1 MRLISNLVQRWCH
14 QPLHRRLR
22 WALWLP
28 AGVAVAA
35 LAAAAPGPLALGAGT
50 AVVLLVAL
58 LGEPLVRSL
67 RAGQAAPVAPAGPSA
82 PQDAA
87 AAAPSPDEI
96 TPALAAGDI
105 HLQFRPLCAL
115 PSLRPCGLE
124 ARLQGLPPP
133 QTLGV
138 LPDAL
143 LGALLQAWLLPA
155 CQHFQRWLPALD
167 RRGDAALWLPLPP
180 PLLASPGLAE
190 ALDQALI
197 RSGLGRERLRLCVH
211 PVAAGRQAVLPEAAR
226 RLHQQGYTL
235 VADGFGAGA
244 ASLAH
249 LNQLPVRAV
258 RLDRSLVE
266 RAGHGPAQRLVV
278 ESTARLAASLGMQT
292 VADGL
297 DSAVQAQALGM
308 AGCRLGQ
315 GPLLGAWGPAEDWMP
330 PQVLPD
336 FADTA

>member
-1 MRLISNLVQRWCH
+1 MGLISNLVRRWCH

-28 AGVAVAA
+28 AGLAIAA
-35 LAAAAPGPLALGAGT
+35 LAVVAPWPIAAGAGT
-50 AVVLLVAL
+50 AVVLLVAV

-67 RAGQAAPVAPAGPSA
+67 RVGQAAPLAPAGPST
-82 PQDAA
+82 PPDAA
-87 AAAPSPDEI
+87 PPAPSPDQI
-96 TPALAAGDI
+96 TPALAAGEI

-133 QTLGV
+133 PALAV

-143 LGALLQAWLLPA
+143 LAVLLQAWLLPA

-180 PLLASPGLAE
+180 PLLATPGLAE
-190 ALDQALI
+190 ALDQAL
-197 RSGLGRERLRLCVH
+197 RDSDLGRERLRLCVH
-211 PVAAGRQAVLPEAAR
+211 PVEAGRQAVLPEAAR

-297 DSAVQAQALGM
+297 DSAVLAQALGT

-315 GPLLGAWGPAEDWMP
+315 GPVLGAWGTAEDWMP
-330 PQVLPD
+330 PQVMPD

>member
-1 MRLISNLVQRWCH
+1 VRTLCAL
-14 QPLHRRLR
+14 PLTPPL
-22 WALWLP
+22 AEP
-28 AGVAVAA
+28 
-35 LAAAAPGPLALGAGT
+35 LAAVEATPHGL
-50 AVVLLVAL
+50 
-58 LGEPLVRSL
+58 
-67 RAGQAAPVAPAGPSA
+67 
-82 PQDAA
+82 
-87 AAAPSPDEI
+87 SPEAI
-96 TPALAAGDI
+96 SRALAAGDI
-105 HLQFRPLCAL
+105 HVQFRPLSAL

-124 ARLQGLPPP
+124 TRLQGLPAPEA
-133 QTLGV
+133 LAL
-138 LPDAL
+138 LPDAV
-143 LGALLQAWLLPA
+143 LQAWLLPA

-167 RRGDAALWLPLPP
+167 RRGDGALWLQLSPE
-180 PLLASPGLAE
+180 LLAAPGLAD
-190 ALDQALI
+190 ALAQALA

-211 PVAAGRQAVLPEAAR
+211 PVEAGRQAVLPEPAR

-249 LNQLPVRAV
+249 LSQLPVRAV
-258 RLDRSLVE
+258 RLDSSLVE

-278 ESTARLAASLGMQT
+278 ESTARLAASLGMLT

-297 DSAVQAQALGM
+297 DGAVQAQALGM

-330 PQVLPD
+330 PAVMPD